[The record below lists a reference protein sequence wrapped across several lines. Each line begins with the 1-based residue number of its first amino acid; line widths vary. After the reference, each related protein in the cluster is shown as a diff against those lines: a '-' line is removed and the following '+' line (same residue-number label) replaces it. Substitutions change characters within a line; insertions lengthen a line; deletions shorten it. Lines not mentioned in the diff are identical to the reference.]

1 MILLKLEKQQEH
13 YKILINKLYEMSKN
27 ELEMLNDS
35 GITLKKM
42 RSMIWRK
49 QLGFWGKKEFS

>member
-42 RSMIWRK
+42 R
-49 QLGFWGKKEFS
+49 